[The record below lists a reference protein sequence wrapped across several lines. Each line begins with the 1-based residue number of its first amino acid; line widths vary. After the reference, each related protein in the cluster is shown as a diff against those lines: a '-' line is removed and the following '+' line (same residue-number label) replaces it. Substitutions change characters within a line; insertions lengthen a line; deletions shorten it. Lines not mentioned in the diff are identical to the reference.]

1 MTNISIGEDA
11 QRLVIYIG
19 EADRWRGKPLY
30 AAILEALRAQG
41 VAGATVVRGVA
52 GFGAHSRIHTAAILR
67 LSEDLPLRIEVVDS
81 REKIAH
87 ALEIVAPMVTEGLI
101 TLDQVRVVKYTHR
114 YLNPLPADRPI
125 ADVMTREVIT
135 LTPDMSIAESWQ
147 RMVKHNL
154 KALPVVDANNVVVGM
169 LTDEDILTRAGLGQR
184 LAVATRLDAAHLQ
197 QEFQRLQESA
207 LKVGDIM
214 SQPPITAHPKESL
227 AVAAARMAKNG
238 IKRLP
243 IVDEAGKLVGVVA
256 RLDILQ
262 QAADAHTRAGKKPA
276 LPSAGQR
283 VGDVM
288 LREIPYVR
296 AEADLAE
303 LVNTFV
309 EANSHR
315 LIVVDQAAHP
325 IGLIND
331 ADVVSRLPTTAQR
344 SILDALQRR
353 GPVPSSAVT
362 ARELMSPDVLTATVE
377 MPLTEAIQK
386 MLAAG
391 RKWMIVVDAEN
402 KPVGLVD
409 RQALLMAVTGS
420 GNASKT

>member
-1 MTNISIGEDA
+1 
-11 QRLVIYIG
+11 
-19 EADRWRGKPLY
+19 
-30 AAILEALRAQG
+30 
-41 VAGATVVRGVA
+41 
-52 GFGAHSRIHTAAILR
+52 
-67 LSEDLPLRIEVVDS
+67 EDLPLRIEVVDS

-101 TLDQVRVVKYTHR
+101 TLDQVSVVKYTHR

-125 ADVMTREVIT
+125 GDVMTREVIT

-154 KALPVVDANNVVVGM
+154 KALPVVDGNNVVVGM

-214 SQPPITAHPKESL
+214 NQPPITAHPKESL

-243 IVDEAGKLVGVVA
+243 IVDEGGKLVGVIA

-262 QAADAHTRAGKKPA
+262 QAANAHTRVGKKPA
-276 LPSAGQR
+276 LPHAGQR

-288 LREIPYVR
+288 LREIPLVR
-296 AEADLAE
+296 ADADLAD

>member
-125 ADVMTREVIT
+125 GDVMTREVIT

-154 KALPVVDANNVVVGM
+154 KALPVVDGNNVVVGM

-214 SQPPITAHPKESL
+214 NQPPITAHPKESL
-227 AVAAARMAKNG
+227 AVAAAHMAKNG

-243 IVDEAGKLVGVVA
+243 IVDEGGKLVGV
-256 RLDILQ
+256 
-262 QAADAHTRAGKKPA
+262 
-276 LPSAGQR
+276 
-283 VGDVM
+283 
-288 LREIPYVR
+288 
-296 AEADLAE
+296 
-303 LVNTFV
+303 
-309 EANSHR
+309 
-315 LIVVDQAAHP
+315 
-325 IGLIND
+325 
-331 ADVVSRLPTTAQR
+331 
-344 SILDALQRR
+344 
-353 GPVPSSAVT
+353 
-362 ARELMSPDVLTATVE
+362 
-377 MPLTEAIQK
+377 
-386 MLAAG
+386 
-391 RKWMIVVDAEN
+391 
-402 KPVGLVD
+402 
-409 RQALLMAVTGS
+409 
-420 GNASKT
+420 